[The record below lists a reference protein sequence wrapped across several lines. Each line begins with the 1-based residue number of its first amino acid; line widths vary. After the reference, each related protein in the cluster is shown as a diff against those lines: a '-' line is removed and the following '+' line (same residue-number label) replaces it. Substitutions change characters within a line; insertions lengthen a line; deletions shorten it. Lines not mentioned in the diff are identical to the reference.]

1 MANISF
7 NFQLKYLLFLLQQA
21 FTMKEITFVNK
32 NSKCWKDFEDLLNSH
47 NKDNPDKLAELF
59 IQVTDDLAFARTYYQ
74 GSTVTKYLNNLAM
87 QSHQLIYVN
96 KKENK
101 KRLSRF
107 WNVEFPLHL
116 RSIRKYII
124 YSLIITLVSVSIG
137 VVSTLNDNTFIRLI
151 LGDSYVNMTIHNIE
165 KGDPLAVYKQA
176 NQSDMFLGI
185 TFNNIM
191 VSIYIY
197 LSGLLFSIGSAYLLF
212 KNGLML
218 GAFLTFFFQK
228 GILGTAMLTIWIHG
242 TLEVFAIV
250 VAGAAGMILGN
261 SILFPGTHSR
271 GTSFMKGVKKSLKTV
286 LGASPLFVVAGFFEG
301 FITRYSDMPIL
312 LRLLIILSSLAFII
326 WYFFIFPKKL
336 YKKFTE

>member
-1 MANISF
+1 VNLWLIIIL
-7 NFQLKYLLFLLQQA
+7 NFQLKYLLFLFQQV
-21 FTMKEITFVNK
+21 FIMKEITFVNK
-32 NSKCWKDFEDLLNSH
+32 NSKRWKDFEDLLNSH

-116 RSIRKYII
+116 HGIRKYII
-124 YSLIITLVSVSIG
+124 YSLIITLISVSIG

-228 GILGTAMLTIWIHG
+228 GLLGTAMLTIWIHG

-250 VAGAAGMILGN
+250 IAGAAGMILGN

-271 GTSFMKGVKKSLKTV
+271 GTSFMKGVKK
-286 LGASPLFVVAGFFEG
+286 
-301 FITRYSDMPIL
+301 
-312 LRLLIILSSLAFII
+312 
-326 WYFFIFPKKL
+326 
-336 YKKFTE
+336 